1 MITFLV
7 GILILVLGYFFW
19 SKVAEKLFGPDDRK
33 TPALRHP
40 DGVERVPLSTKR
52 NLLIQLL
59 NIAGMGPI
67 VGVVL
72 GMKFG
77 PIVFLLLPIGNVI
90 GGAIHDYYVGM
101 ISTRNNGADTTSLV
115 QKFFGK
121 NVGGLFLGLVIF
133 SLLLLVTTFTNI
145 PANFIVT
152 LLPFGGFVLVS
163 AVIGIFAY
171 YIISTIF
178 PIDKIVGKIYPV
190 FGLALLVLTIILCF
204 AYIPFAGS
212 IPDITLT
219 PEGIAAAFTAHPD
232 GQPIIPMLFIT
243 IACGILS
250 GFHATQSPI
259 TARTITSE
267 RSGRHVFYGM
277 MIAEGLIAMVWA
289 AGASIV
295 FSLDPASIALTSGN
309 AIIYEI
315 LNLVFPAALIILGIL
330 VLIILAITSGDT
342 ALRVIR
348 TSIAGYFNIDQST
361 MKKRVILVVPLVIV
375 ISGLL
380 LWSNLSPTGYAILWN
395 YFSWF
400 NQVIAS
406 FALLLGTVYLI
417 SKGKPYW
424 ITLIPG
430 AGILFIVL
438 SFILWASPAHLAGV
452 PFGIGMPLEI
462 SYIVSLVLTAV
473 IYVLAIRHGKKLRA
487 DKNFSADEE

>member
-1 MITFLV
+1 M
-7 GILILVLGYFFW
+7 
-19 SKVAEKLFGPDDRK
+19 
-33 TPALRHP
+33 
-40 DGVERVPLSTKR
+40 STKR

-59 NIAGMGPI
+59 NIAGMGPV

-77 PIVFLLLPIGNVI
+77 AIVFLLLPIGNVI
-90 GGAIHDYYVGM
+90 GGAIHDYFTGM
-101 ISTRNNGADTTSLV
+101 ISARNNGADMTSLV
-115 QKFFGK
+115 HKFFGK
-121 NVGGLFLGLVIF
+121 EVGALFMVLVIV

-145 PANFIVT
+145 PANFIAT
-152 LLPFGGFVLVS
+152 LIPFGWVVLVC

-190 FGLALLVLTIILCF
+190 FGIALLVMTIVLCF
-204 AYIPFAGS
+204 AYIPFSGY
-212 IPDITLT
+212 IPDVTLT
-219 PEGIAAAFTAHPD
+219 VEGLAAAFTAHPD

-267 RSGRHVFYGM
+267 RAGRKVFYGM

-295 FSLDPASIALTSGN
+295 FSLDPVSLFLTSGN

-315 LNLVFPAALIILGIL
+315 LDLVFPSVLIVFGLI

-348 TSIAGYFNIDQST
+348 TSISSYYKIDQST
-361 MKKRVILVVPLVIV
+361 MRKRVMLVIPLVIV
-375 ISGLL
+375 ISALL
-380 LWSNLSPTGYAILWN
+380 LWSNLIPTGYAVLWN

-400 NQVIAS
+400 NQIIAS
-406 FALLLGTVYLI
+406 FALLVGTVYLI
-417 SKGKPYW
+417 SKGKQFW

-430 AGILFIVL
+430 AAILFMVL
-438 SFILWASPAHLAGV
+438 SFFFRSSPEHLAGV

-462 SYIVSLVLTAV
+462 SYVVSLVLTVV
-473 IYVLAIRHGKKLRA
+473 IYVLAIRQGKKLKA
-487 DKNFSADEE
+487 DKTFSADEE

>member
-1 MITFLV
+1 M
-7 GILILVLGYFFW
+7 
-19 SKVAEKLFGPDDRK
+19 
-33 TPALRHP
+33 
-40 DGVERVPLSTKR
+40 STKR

-59 NIAGMGPI
+59 NIAGMGPV

-77 PIVFLLLPIGNVI
+77 AIVFLLLPIGNVI
-90 GGAIHDYYVGM
+90 GGAIHDYFTGM
-101 ISTRNNGADTTSLV
+101 ISARNNGADMTSLV
-115 QKFFGK
+115 HKFFGK
-121 NVGGLFLGLVIF
+121 EVGALFMVLVIV

-145 PANFIVT
+145 PANFIAT
-152 LLPFGGFVLVS
+152 LIPFGWVVLVC

-190 FGLALLVLTIILCF
+190 FGIALLVMTIVLCF
-204 AYIPFAGS
+204 AYIPFSGY
-212 IPDITLT
+212 IPDVTLT
-219 PEGIAAAFTAHPD
+219 VEGLAAAFTAHPD

-267 RSGRHVFYGM
+267 RAGRKVFYGM

-295 FSLDPASIALTSGN
+295 FSLDPVSLFLTSGN

-315 LNLVFPAALIILGIL
+315 LDLVFPSVLIVFGLI

-348 TSIAGYFNIDQST
+348 TSISSYYKIDQST
-361 MKKRVILVVPLVIV
+361 MRKRVMLVIPLVIV
-375 ISGLL
+375 ISALL
-380 LWSNLSPTGYAILWN
+380 LWSNLIPTGYAVLWN

-400 NQVIAS
+400 NQIIAS
-406 FALLLGTVYLI
+406 FALLVGTVYLI
-417 SKGKPYW
+417 SKWKQFW

-430 AGILFIVL
+430 AAILFMVL
-438 SFILWASPAHLAGV
+438 SFFFRSSPEHLAGV

-462 SYIVSLVLTAV
+462 SYVVSLVLTVV
-473 IYVLAIRHGKKLRA
+473 IYVLAIRQGKKLKA
-487 DKNFSADEE
+487 DKTFSADEE

>member
-19 SKVAEKLFGPDDRK
+19 SKVAEKIFGPDDRK
-33 TPALRHP
+33 TPALQHP

-59 NIAGMGPI
+59 NIAGLGPI

-77 PIVFLLLPIGNVI
+77 AIVFLLLPIGNVI
-90 GGAIHDYYVGM
+90 GGAVHDYYVGM

-121 NVGGLFLGLVIF
+121 NVGGLFLGLVIL

-145 PANFIVT
+145 PANFIAT
-152 LLPFGGFVLVS
+152 LLPFGWVVLFC

-178 PIDKIVGKIYPV
+178 PIDKIVGKIYPI
-190 FGLALLVLTIILCF
+190 FGLALLVLTIVLCF
-204 AYIPFAGS
+204 AYIPFAGY

-219 PEGIAAAFTAHPD
+219 EEGIIAAFTAHPE

-267 RSGRHVFYGM
+267 RSGRKVFYGM
-277 MIAEGLIAMVWA
+277 MIAEGLIAMIWA
-289 AGASIV
+289 AGASII
-295 FSLDPASIALTSGN
+295 FTLDPASIALTSGN
-309 AIIYEI
+309 TIIYEI
-315 LNLVFPAALIILGIL
+315 LNMVFPTALIILGMI

-361 MKKRVILVVPLVIV
+361 MKKRVILVVPLVVV

-380 LWSNLSPTGYAILWN
+380 LWSN
-395 YFSWF
+395 
-400 NQVIAS
+400 
-406 FALLLGTVYLI
+406 
-417 SKGKPYW
+417 
-424 ITLIPG
+424 
-430 AGILFIVL
+430 
-438 SFILWASPAHLAGV
+438 
-452 PFGIGMPLEI
+452 
-462 SYIVSLVLTAV
+462 
-473 IYVLAIRHGKKLRA
+473 
-487 DKNFSADEE
+487 

>member
-1 MITFLV
+1 
-7 GILILVLGYFFW
+7 
-19 SKVAEKLFGPDDRK
+19 
-33 TPALRHP
+33 
-40 DGVERVPLSTKR
+40 
-52 NLLIQLL
+52 
-59 NIAGMGPI
+59 
-67 VGVVL
+67 
-72 GMKFG
+72 MKFG
-77 PIVFLLLPIGNVI
+77 AIVFLLLPIGNVI
-90 GGAIHDYYVGM
+90 GGAIHDYFTGM
-101 ISTRNNGADTTSLV
+101 ISARNNGADMTSLV
-115 QKFFGK
+115 HKFFGK
-121 NVGGLFLGLVIF
+121 EVGALFMVLVIV

-145 PANFIVT
+145 PANFIAT
-152 LLPFGGFVLVS
+152 LIPFGWVVLVC

-190 FGLALLVLTIILCF
+190 FGIALLVMTIVLCF
-204 AYIPFAGS
+204 AYIPFSGY
-212 IPDITLT
+212 IPDVTLT
-219 PEGIAAAFTAHPD
+219 VEGLAAAFTAHPD

-267 RSGRHVFYGM
+267 RAGRKVFYGM

-295 FSLDPASIALTSGN
+295 FSLDPVSLFLTSGN

-315 LNLVFPAALIILGIL
+315 LDLVFPSVLIVFGLI

-348 TSIAGYFNIDQST
+348 TSISSYYKIDQST
-361 MKKRVILVVPLVIV
+361 MRKRVMLVIPLVIV
-375 ISGLL
+375 ISALL
-380 LWSNLSPTGYAILWN
+380 LWSNLIPTGYAVLWN

-400 NQVIAS
+400 NQIIAS
-406 FALLLGTVYLI
+406 FALLVGTVYLI
-417 SKGKPYW
+417 SKGKQFW

-430 AGILFIVL
+430 AAILFMVL
-438 SFILWASPAHLAGV
+438 SFFFRSSPEHLAGV

-462 SYIVSLVLTAV
+462 SYVVSLVLTVV
-473 IYVLAIRHGKKLRA
+473 IYVLAIRQGKKLKA
-487 DKNFSADEE
+487 DKTFSADEE

>member
-1 MITFLV
+1 
-7 GILILVLGYFFW
+7 
-19 SKVAEKLFGPDDRK
+19 
-33 TPALRHP
+33 
-40 DGVERVPLSTKR
+40 
-52 NLLIQLL
+52 
-59 NIAGMGPI
+59 
-67 VGVVL
+67 
-72 GMKFG
+72 MKFG
-77 PIVFLLLPIGNVI
+77 AIVFLLLPIGNVI
-90 GGAIHDYYVGM
+90 GGAIHDYFTGM
-101 ISTRNNGADTTSLV
+101 ISARNNGADMTSLV
-115 QKFFGK
+115 HKFFGK
-121 NVGGLFLGLVIF
+121 EVGALFMVLVIV

-145 PANFIVT
+145 PANFIAT
-152 LLPFGGFVLVS
+152 LIPFGWVVLVC

-190 FGLALLVLTIILCF
+190 FGIALLVMTIVLCF
-204 AYIPFAGS
+204 AYIPFSGY
-212 IPDITLT
+212 IPDVTLT
-219 PEGIAAAFTAHPD
+219 VEGLAAAFTAHPD

-267 RSGRHVFYGM
+267 RAGRKVFYGM

-295 FSLDPASIALTSGN
+295 FSLDPVSLFLTSGN

-315 LNLVFPAALIILGIL
+315 LDLVFPSVLIVFGLI

-348 TSIAGYFNIDQST
+348 TSISSYYKIDQST
-361 MKKRVILVVPLVIV
+361 MRKRVMLVIPLVIV
-375 ISGLL
+375 ISALL
-380 LWSNLSPTGYAILWN
+380 LWSNLIPTGYAVLWN

-400 NQVIAS
+400 NQIIAS
-406 FALLLGTVYLI
+406 FALLVGTVYLI
-417 SKGKPYW
+417 SKGKQFW

-430 AGILFIVL
+430 AAILFMVL
-438 SFILWASPAHLAGV
+438 SFFFWSSPEHLAGV

-462 SYIVSLVLTAV
+462 SYVVSLVLTVV
-473 IYVLAIRHGKKLRA
+473 IYVLAIRQGKKLKA
-487 DKNFSADEE
+487 DKTFSADEE